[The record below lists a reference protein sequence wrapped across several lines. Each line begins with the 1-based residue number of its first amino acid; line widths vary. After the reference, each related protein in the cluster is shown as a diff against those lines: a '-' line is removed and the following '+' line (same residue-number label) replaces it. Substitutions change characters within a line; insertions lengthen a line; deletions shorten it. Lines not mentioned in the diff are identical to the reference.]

1 MTESF
6 KDDRISRSEFSVK
19 NVAAVRDLYAAFGR
33 RDIESILAALSP
45 EVEWCEPENPFNPA
59 GGTRHGHA
67 GFLEW
72 IRIGSQAESIL
83 TLEPKQFLVGGDMV
97 AVVGHT
103 ECLVKSTGKTYETDF
118 VHLVT
123 FKEGKVIRF
132 QEFFDTYA
140 AGEAFRSG

>member
-1 MTESF
+1 MGHPSIET
-6 KDDRISRSEFSVK
+6 
-19 NVAAVRDLYAAFGR
+19 AQQLYAAFAR
-33 RDIESILAALSP
+33 HDISAIVQMLSP
-45 EVEWCEPENPFNPA
+45 DVEWGEPPNPFNPA

-72 IRIGSQAESIL
+72 LNIGRESEEIL
-83 TLEPKQFLVGGDMV
+83 SLVPTRFLVDHDSV

-103 ECLVKSTGKTYETDF
+103 KCLAKPTGKTYEADF
-118 VHLVT
+118 VHLIT
-123 FKEGKVIRF
+123 FQKSKVIRF